1 MSVAECPPS
10 WFLVAG
16 VSGLCHLLLPAGL
29 RTAALTKKL
38 RQQILSP
45 LFSFLLS
52 FLLDFSTAKVSLSR
66 QKDVGQIDT
75 KMG

>member
-1 MSVAECPPS
+1 MSVAEYLSC

-29 RTAALTKKL
+29 RTAALTIKL
-38 RQQILSP
+38 RQLTLLP

-52 FLLDFSTAKVSLSR
+52 FLLDFSTAKVSLSW